1 MPLLKKKQQKL
12 KLKLKKTLKIINK
25 YRMKTFKIGGIH
37 PPENKFSAQKPIE
50 KFDIPKKVTIPISQ
64 HLGVPAKI
72 AVKKGEE
79 VKVGQLLAKGEA
91 FISANIH
98 SPVSGKVFKIS
109 EEIDAT
115 GFRKEAI
122 IINVEGDEW
131 LDDIDTSDDII
142 RDISMS
148 PEEIVK
154 RIQDHGIVGMGG
166 ATFPSHVKYMVPEGK
181 KAEYLIIN
189 GVECEPYLTTDHR
202 LMLEKAEEML
212 IGIQIMMKALKV
224 NKAIIGIENNKPD
237 AIEHIQKLLPKFQ
250 GITVEGL
257 KVQYP
262 QGGEKQLIDAL
273 LKRQVP
279 SGKLPL
285 DVNCVVNNVATAFAV
300 YEAVQK
306 NKPLVERIVTV
317 TGKTVRKPSNFL
329 VRIGT
334 PAIDLINAAEGDLE
348 NTGKVVS
355 GGPMTGKALTD
366 LNVPI
371 TKGFSGIL
379 LIHKKESKRL
389 EPVNCIRCGKCT
401 SICPMGLEPHY
412 LTIVARQGNYEAC
425 EIDKIL
431 DCIECGS
438 CNYICPSNR
447 PLLDYI
453 RLGKAK
459 TGEMIRNRS
468 KK

>member
-1 MPLLKKKQQKL
+1 MKKHYKQATED
-12 KLKLKKTLKIINK
+12 KKIKSLPAPDELIVP
-25 YRMKTFKIGGIH
+25 MVQHIG
-37 PPENKFSAQKPIE
+37 A
-50 KFDIPKKVTIPISQ
+50 
-64 HLGVPAKI
+64 PAD
-72 AVKKGEE
+72 
-79 VKVGQLLAKGEA
+79 VKVEKGQKIFKGSLLGDSEA
-91 FISANIH
+91 FVSASVH
-98 SPVSGKVFKIS
+98 SPVSGEVLEITKTMYPYTAKIVS
-109 EEIDAT
+109 AVKIANDHQDTIEPKIKAYPELGKMDSAEIIA
-115 GFRKEAI
+115 A
-122 IINVEGDEW
+122 
-131 LDDIDTSDDII
+131 
-142 RDISMS
+142 
-148 PEEIVK
+148 VK
-154 RIQDHGIVGMGG
+154 NAGIVGMGG
-166 ATFPSHVKYMVPEGK
+166 ATFPSHVKYMIPEGK
-181 KAEYLIIN
+181 KADYLIIN

-224 NKAIIGIENNKPD
+224 NKAIIGIENNKED
-237 AIEHIQKLLPKFQ
+237 AILHIQKLLPKFQ

-273 LKRQVP
+273 LKKQVP

-285 DVNCVVNNVATAFAV
+285 DVGCVVNNVATAFAV

-306 NKPLVERIVTV
+306 NKPLIERIVTV
-317 TGKTVRKPSNFL
+317 TGKTVKNPSNFL

-379 LIHKKESKRL
+379 LFHKNESRRN

-401 SICPMGLEPHY
+401 SICPMGLEPHF
-412 LTIVARQGNYEAC
+412 LTIIAQQANFEAC
-425 EIDKIL
+425 ESHKIM

-438 CNYICPSNR
+438 CNYICPSYR

-453 RLGKAK
+453 RMGKNK
-459 TGEMIRNRS
+459 TGEMIRNKS